1 MALCYPEIIVFP
13 PLHVCLLLVS
23 SFIACVRQAE
33 VSLPVEMVQLLMERT
48 VICMVPGMTKPLQ
61 TL

>member
-1 MALCYPEIIVFP
+1 MSAF
-13 PLHVCLLLVS
+13 LLVS